1 MVHSDSCWLEKY
13 FFDSSWLFFRMH
25 AHYTEG
31 WQSGLMQQS
40 WKLSWRKSPW
50 VRISV
55 PPPWIII
62 NLRQLRFFCTKY
74 KHFYYGYMKIF
85 ILSYVG
91 AFIAMLPLDAFWL
104 YFANSR
110 VYKPRIGHLLASQPD
125 FLAAGIFYLLYILG
139 WVVFVIL
146 PALRDS
152 CFSFICFFTRSTVWS
167 RCLCDIWPHEP
178 GSSPRLVLASNR
190 HRPHLGLSPHCYSLF
205 CIFSFYSLFSLIC
218 RKFSKYTCRYL
229 V

>member
-1 MVHSDSCWLEKY
+1 
-13 FFDSSWLFFRMH
+13 
-25 AHYTEG
+25 
-31 WQSGLMQQS
+31 MQQS

-62 NLRQLRFFCTKY
+62 NLRQLRFFCTKR
-74 KHFYYGYMKIF
+74 KHSYHVFMKIF
-85 ILSYVG
+85 ILSYIG

-146 PALRDS
+146 PAIRDNASLLSVFSHGALFGLVAYATFDLTSQALLRDWS
-152 CFSFICFFTRSTVWS
+152 WQVTIIDLVWGSLLTAIVCFASFVFTRYF
-167 RCLCDIWPHEP
+167 L
-178 GSSPRLVLASNR
+178 
-190 HRPHLGLSPHCYSLF
+190 
-205 CIFSFYSLFSLIC
+205 
-218 RKFSKYTCRYL
+218 
-229 V
+229 